1 MLHLTITRG
10 ELKRNTSIEELNN
23 ALQEVINYNPR
34 LSLDIYN
41 SLNGLISVDSRNKYI
56 EFDIIR
62 TLTEHTSYF
71 RVVIDEEDYYE
82 SMYSSE
88 YLITTTLY
96 EWNGKDLFKRSI
108 DYYGTTCEN
117 ENYNWILK

>member
-10 ELKRNTSIEELNN
+10 KLKRNTSIEELNN

-82 SMYSSE
+82 SMYS
-88 YLITTTLY
+88 
-96 EWNGKDLFKRSI
+96 
-108 DYYGTTCEN
+108 
-117 ENYNWILK
+117 